1 MTSTATRI
9 TMKTRVSL
17 ETNLTEDC
25 TVLLQMSIQGLSLHA
40 VHSGFYESLHC
51 DHWEEIG
58 CGKGDHT
65 PAAEAEGA
73 ASEAEDATDQNDPN
87 VDEDDPLSNSCVID
101 KFFKVVSLKPAIA

>member
-1 MTSTATRI
+1 MTSTATSI
-9 TMKTRVSL
+9 TIETIVSL

-51 DHWEEIG
+51 DHWDEIV
-58 CGKGDHT
+58 CKKGDGT
-65 PAAEAEGA
+65 PAADAEGAAAEAEGA
-73 ASEAEDATDQNDPN
+73 TDQHDPN
-87 VDEDDPLSNSCVID
+87 VDEDDPLLNSYVID